1 MKRVLVTGA
10 GGFVGARILDMW
22 RGQFALC
29 AFPSDTL
36 RTADENA
43 VLRFILKEHPDV
55 IVHTA
60 ALSNTQYCQQEPE
73 DSFRANVLLPEW
85 VAKGAEEVG
94 AKLLSCSSDQVYA
107 GVTQRGALAETLPLS
122 PSNVYGQHKLEAE
135 ARVLAR
141 CPDAV
146 ALRLPWMYDLP
157 GYHLPIRG
165 NLPLNILKAA
175 KTGEVLRFSRNDY
188 RGVGYVREVIENLI
202 PAMELPGGVY
212 NFGSEF
218 DGRADGGHAEVG
230 ALLARER
237 LGGGAGAQAPHLV
250 GGLDLD
256 VVIVDLQV
264 DRLIGGAFDND
275 GIPAGLLDGRT
286 DHAAGVGVNNLMIGG
301 IGGKRG
307 DGGAARQ
314 GDTGGGQRADGEHD
328 LVLWGERIGAG
339 GHFVVHD
346 LVGQAHTADV
356 AFIRV
361 GGRDRNGFVGQVD
374 AEDLTGPAIGL
385 VGIQF

>member
-36 RTADENA
+36 RTADEST

-94 AKLLSCSSDQVYA
+94 AKLLSFSSDQVYA

-122 PSNVYGQHKLEAE
+122 SSNVYGQHKLEAE

-175 KTGEVLRFSRNDY
+175 KTGEVLHFSRNDY
-188 RGVGYVREVIENLI
+188 RGVSYVREVIENLV

-212 NFGSEF
+212 NFGSGN
-218 DGRADGGHAEVG
+218 DRDMVDT
-230 ALLARER
+230 ALYFA
-237 LGGGAGAQAPHLV
+237 HL
-250 GGLDLD
+250 
-256 VVIVDLQV
+256 LQV
-264 DRLIGGAFDND
+264 DVTMEETDFVRNLVMDGQKLQEHGIVFRSTQEAFRQCL
-275 GIPAGLLDGRT
+275 A
-286 DHAAGVGVNNLMIGG
+286 DHGMDI
-301 IGGKRG
+301 
-307 DGGAARQ
+307 
-314 GDTGGGQRADGEHD
+314 
-328 LVLWGERIGAG
+328 
-339 GHFVVHD
+339 
-346 LVGQAHTADV
+346 
-356 AFIRV
+356 
-361 GGRDRNGFVGQVD
+361 
-374 AEDLTGPAIGL
+374 
-385 VGIQF
+385 